1 MILLYLGI
9 RNISG
14 RRGGESGTGTW
25 GWKRCLNYLVRRFAC
40 GDVLA
45 SANHFPF
52 GQWGSPLQHRNHLE
66 ACYCVSGYGGVASAD
81 GLVLIGVFN
90 PPLSGDE
97 KHVVTGS
104 EFSSY

>member
-1 MILLYLGI
+1 MG
-9 RNISG
+9 
-14 RRGGESGTGTW
+14 
-25 GWKRCLNYLVRRFAC
+25 FA
-40 GDVLA
+40 A
-45 SANHFPF
+45 SA
-52 GQWGSPLQHRNHLE
+52 SKSLE
-66 ACYCVSGYGGVASAD
+66 ACYCVSGYGVVASAD